1 MILNGI
7 ALFCETTPVQVLQV
21 IKLMDFNNGRKTY
34 ELQNIPSA
42 SNWLNLCLS
51 LAENSCKKSKI
62 TY

>member
-1 MILNGI
+1 MILNSI
-7 ALFCETTPVQVLQV
+7 ALFCETTPVQVLHV
-21 IKLMDFNNGRKTY
+21 IKLMDFNNERKTY